1 MARARWEEFDVVGFS
16 CLLILLGVGALFLWS
31 VSERPD
37 LLAEGTEY
45 RGTLQKQMLWA
56 GIGLVGFFVVLRVPC
71 RRWMDLAPLVY
82 GGGLAALAMLLAVG
96 TRVNDATRWF
106 SVGGGVT
113 VQPSEFMKVALILPL
128 ARLLMF
134 ERRGGGGILAKVGA
148 VILPPFLLVM
158 LQPDMGTALLFLPVG
173 LAMAYVGGVRL
184 RLLLLLVLAAGLAG
198 SGYAALGLKAYRAKG
213 DGLDSKD
220 RVWGLHAY
228 QWRRV
233 ESYLEPDRHRSAG
246 AFQAEQAR
254 IAIGSGGLLGKGIR
268 NGTQSQLKILPV
280 RRSDF
285 IYAVVG
291 EEWGLAG
298 TGLVLLAWAGILI
311 GCFSAAARAMDPFGR
326 LLATGVGV
334 LLASEVLLNTGVVV
348 GLLPVTGTPL
358 PLVSQGGSSLV
369 ATCLALGVV
378 QGVRMRPGFDL
389 GKG

>member
-1 MARARWEEFDVVGFS
+1 MARARWEEFDAVLFA
-16 CLLILLGVGALFLWS
+16 CLLTLLGIGALFLWS

-37 LLAEGTEY
+37 LLVEGTEY
-45 RGTLQKQMLWA
+45 RGTLKKQVLWA
-56 GIGLVGFFVVLRVPC
+56 AIGLGAFFVALKVPC
-71 RRWMDLAPLVY
+71 RRWADLSPLVY
-82 GGGLAALAMLLAVG
+82 GGGLAVLVALLLVG
-96 TRVNDATRWF
+96 TRVNEAKRWF
-106 SVGGGVT
+106 AVGGGVT
-113 VQPSEFMKVALILPL
+113 VQPSEFMKVALVLPL

-134 ERRGGGGILAKVGA
+134 EKQGGGWILLKVGA

-184 RLLLLLVLAAGLAG
+184 RLLLLLVLAVGVAG
-198 SGYAALGLKAYRAKG
+198 SGAAALGLKAYRAKG
-213 DGLDSKD
+213 DTLVSKD

-228 QWRRV
+228 QWRRI
-233 ESYLEPDRHRSAG
+233 ESYLQPTRHRSAG

-254 IAIGSGGLLGKGIR
+254 IAIGSGGLMGKGIR

-298 TGLVLLAWAGILI
+298 AGLVLLAWAGILI

-326 LLATGVGV
+326 LLATGIAV

-369 ATCLALGVV
+369 ATCLALGMV